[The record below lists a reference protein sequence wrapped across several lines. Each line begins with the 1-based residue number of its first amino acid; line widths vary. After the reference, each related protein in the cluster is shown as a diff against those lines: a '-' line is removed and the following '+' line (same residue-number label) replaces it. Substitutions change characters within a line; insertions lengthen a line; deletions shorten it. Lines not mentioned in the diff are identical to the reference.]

1 MSLVA
6 SGHHVR
12 AKITRL
18 KAGDPLILRAQWGKQ
33 EITHVVY
40 AMIDQEDDSL
50 IPTSMT
56 RGGGLMT
63 FQVWP
68 ITGKVRDMGLY
79 AERCSEDEAVE
90 ALAGIVAREVAK

>member
-1 MSLVA
+1 MSLIA

-18 KAGDPLILRAQWGKQ
+18 KAGDPLMLRAQWGTH
-33 EITHVVY
+33 EIRHVCY
-40 AMIDQEDDSL
+40 AMIDQVDDSL
-50 IPTSMT
+50 IPASTT
-56 RGGGLMT
+56 RGGTMCMW
-63 FQVWP
+63 QVYP

-90 ALAGIVAREVAK
+90 ALAELARGKA

>member
-1 MSLVA
+1 MTDLVA

-18 KAGDPLILRAQWGKQ
+18 KAGDPLILRDQWGTH
-33 EITHVVY
+33 EIRHVCY
-40 AMIDQEDDSL
+40 AMVDQEDDSL
-50 IPTSMT
+50 IPASTT
-56 RGGGLMT
+56 RGGTMCMW
-63 FQVWP
+63 QVYP

-90 ALAGIVAREVAK
+90 ALAELARGKA